1 MLTTSALIRPR
12 PLWLALSLV
21 LALACPS
28 PLAAQTGAAT
38 RETGGIP
45 NPPSTP
51 MAAPPN
57 SGGQPTGS
65 PSGGQPSGTPSGQ
78 AAATPSGQPKQYPE
92 RRQQPTRPAD
102 GLYAPDSDRCPR
114 R

>member
-21 LALACPS
+21 LSLACPS

-78 AAATPSGQPKQYPE
+78 AAATPGGQQSST
-92 RRQQPTRPAD
+92 QSAGSTQPAQPMDCTHPIPTAVQ
-102 GLYAPDSDRCPR
+102 
-114 R
+114 